1 MERNLTALEK
11 KIDDLLAA
19 AESQEKEIK
28 TAKAS
33 QGDSAAKA
41 IGDDK
46 ASDPEKAEKSG

>member
-1 MERNLTALEK
+1 MTALEK

-33 QGDSAAKA
+33 QADSAAEA
-41 IGDDK
+41 IGDDQ
-46 ASDPEKAEKSG
+46 ASDEDKTQKSG